1 MTQKQAPRRINL
13 CEQAEEIEKVLQR
26 AVAHALW
33 VHKRLGQSIAV
44 WRDGKVVIV
53 PPEEIV
59 IPPEFLNSDGSF
71 AHNPRGSAP
80 Y

>member
-1 MTQKQAPRRINL
+1 MTQKQPARRVNFY
-13 CEQAEEIEKVLQR
+13 EQAEEIEKILQR

-71 AHNPRGSAP
+71 AHNQRENAP
-80 Y
+80 S